1 MKAGNNRFVRYV
13 VLLSRIPGKSITEE
27 VIRAHVA
34 FLKQLEQSG
43 QLVLCGPFADYEGGM
58 IVFRA
63 ESYEQAKS
71 IAESDPFVTS
81 GVEKYELRTWQLSC
95 KENNHMGMG

>member
-13 VLLSRIPGKSITEE
+13 VLLSRIPGKSMTEE

-34 FLKQLEQSG
+34 HLKQLEQNG

-63 ESYEQAKS
+63 ESYEQAKA